1 MKTYNFNLRKSSIF
15 FSLAA
20 WSLFFMSLPTVLFS
34 QYCDSPTQPG
44 STFSVYDWTTETFT
58 VWLSQDGQVISK
70 DIPSPFYP
78 SPLNIGQPNTA
89 YLWGVPLAN
98 DEPKDFLPE
107 EGWELLYLGL
117 GTPDDPTDIPS
128 LALYHRP
135 SGKIRLLAYLE
146 NLTGNDYSELYI
158 EHADTYEYPYIS
170 AVLEHASMP
179 IENVEGYLDKNLRIN
194 SPNKIWDLYPGSGDT
209 EGIWMVAEIPAFY
222 DPCVCQYSSGLKFGI
237 WVANTIDF
245 TIMLT
250 GNGQIEQVF
259 PASSNNTGSSTLK
272 GIQQFHK
279 GYTKGVL
286 AYKNIKKFLDMLDA
300 LTLSA
305 ANSNLGDL
313 SSSQQQQLQSLLGA
327 NTPVQN
333 LTQSQLNQLWQS
345 SQTNDDASE
354 IAGVLLPGNVNG
366 QFLPSWIKQAVP
378 FAGAVITVLDF
389 IAAGGKSATTPRP
402 MRFNLSSSF
411 TGSGDFLDSTQVRQ
425 YIFKT
430 PGAAGDLPVN
440 EPIYDNPLGVLSIVN
455 EIKVS
460 RTHVWYD
467 DEQGAMYYDDYQ
479 LTNPLQY
486 AVNPASG
493 LNTMPKDIRASLRVI
508 VHYPIGDFP
517 PPSTFPVWV
526 PETGLIRIDDT
537 TYRTP
542 YLPLSCLPAYKIRLL
557 DYVEGG
563 LMEDRPEPQ
572 VYLHL
577 IASFEKENAQ
587 AGDKEAFFAQLYKV
601 SLVNTPPSVEENTSL
616 LYIPESVN
624 LQNIDEF
631 LHQNPTAW
639 NGIRI
644 EGDVTLTDDNFFI
657 VDELYPPQIVT
668 ITSPGAPIGHQTTVS
683 KTDFQVGD
691 VISGG
696 FVLENLPDCYQ
707 PVPPLTASELS
718 SFCSNTTKYHP
729 VNLLNIFVPEEDTK
743 GEEQGGKTRLYPNPS
758 QGSFTL
764 EFKLDKDAKVWIHL
778 MDQLGQI
785 NYLLLD
791 GYEMTEGMHRIPIE
805 TESLPE
811 GTYFVKLQIEGETE
825 PQLIKW
831 INL

>member
-158 EHADTYEYPYIS
+158 EHADKDYYPYIS
-170 AVLEHASMP
+170 TVLEHASMP
-179 IENVEGYLDKNLRIN
+179 IESIEGYLDKNLRIN

-245 TIMLT
+245 TITLT

-259 PASSNNTGSSTLK
+259 PAPSNSTGSSTLK

-333 LTQSQLNQLWQS
+333 
-345 SQTNDDASE
+345 
-354 IAGVLLPGNVNG
+354 
-366 QFLPSWIKQAVP
+366 
-378 FAGAVITVLDF
+378 
-389 IAAGGKSATTPRP
+389 
-402 MRFNLSSSF
+402 SSF
-411 TGSGDFLDSTQVRQ
+411 GS
-425 YIFKT
+425 
-430 PGAAGDLPVN
+430 
-440 EPIYDNPLGVLSIVN
+440 
-455 EIKVS
+455 
-460 RTHVWYD
+460 
-467 DEQGAMYYDDYQ
+467 
-479 LTNPLQY
+479 
-486 AVNPASG
+486 
-493 LNTMPKDIRASLRVI
+493 
-508 VHYPIGDFP
+508 
-517 PPSTFPVWV
+517 
-526 PETGLIRIDDT
+526 
-537 TYRTP
+537 
-542 YLPLSCLPAYKIRLL
+542 
-557 DYVEGG
+557 
-563 LMEDRPEPQ
+563 
-572 VYLHL
+572 
-577 IASFEKENAQ
+577 
-587 AGDKEAFFAQLYKV
+587 
-601 SLVNTPPSVEENTSL
+601 
-616 LYIPESVN
+616 
-624 LQNIDEF
+624 
-631 LHQNPTAW
+631 
-639 NGIRI
+639 
-644 EGDVTLTDDNFFI
+644 
-657 VDELYPPQIVT
+657 
-668 ITSPGAPIGHQTTVS
+668 
-683 KTDFQVGD
+683 
-691 VISGG
+691 
-696 FVLENLPDCYQ
+696 
-707 PVPPLTASELS
+707 
-718 SFCSNTTKYHP
+718 
-729 VNLLNIFVPEEDTK
+729 
-743 GEEQGGKTRLYPNPS
+743 
-758 QGSFTL
+758 
-764 EFKLDKDAKVWIHL
+764 
-778 MDQLGQI
+778 
-785 NYLLLD
+785 
-791 GYEMTEGMHRIPIE
+791 
-805 TESLPE
+805 
-811 GTYFVKLQIEGETE
+811 
-825 PQLIKW
+825 
-831 INL
+831 